1 MVFDECWGITSTL
14 DGGGVMACGTGIEE
28 CELFENNDELYNKC
42 SNDPRTTWRS
52 LLIRVDN
59 NGKKIWVK
67 QYGTSRSDIGY
78 SLTIDTTMNI
88 YITGTYGAGS
98 WGHFLLMKLFLQ
110 YPSLRLGQVLNLKSI
125 SPSFYSLLYL

>member
-1 MVFDECWGITSTL
+1 MCVYITGYTSQSL
-14 DGGGVMACGTGIEE
+14 EQNNHKGRQD
-28 CELFENNDELYNKC
+28 LFLAKYN
-42 SNDPRTTWRS
+42 
-52 LLIRVDN
+52 N

-98 WGHFLLMKLFLQ
+98 WGHFLLMKLNPNGKEEWIREIDCKEICSGRSVTLD
-110 YPSLRLGQVLNLKSI
+110 SKNNI
-125 SPSFYSLLYL
+125 